1 MQEGTLH
8 KTEAGWVVKYDQVIY
23 TPVGNHDY
31 KVTRKSAHIS
41 IHPEHTMWL
50 KMFAEENLPVCF
62 EIETVANGTSEFD
75 VMDTDIAR
83 LKACGPDT
91 HEYTQD

>member
-1 MQEGTLH
+1 MQDGTLH

-31 KVTRKSAHIS
+31 KVTRQCTELP
-41 IHPEHTMWL
+41 IHPEHFMWL
-50 KMFAEENLPVCF
+50 KIFGEEGLPVCF
-62 EIETVANGTSEFD
+62 EVETIAHGYTEWDIMDMD
-75 VMDTDIAR
+75 VAR